1 MEAKKV
7 SLKESVGENQTVIVS
22 TDIEVIQ
29 PVSTKEKEIHIEQ
42 RYEEWLEKNEYN
54 HLAYSRY

>member
-7 SLKESVGENQTVIVS
+7 SFKESVGENQTVIVS

-29 PVSTKEKEIHIEQ
+29 PISAKEKKIHIEQ
-42 RYEEWLEKNEYN
+42 RYQEWLEKNEYN

>member
-29 PVSTKEKEIHIEQ
+29 PTSTKEKEIHIEQ
-42 RYEEWLEKNEYN
+42 RYQEWLEENEYY